1 MKKLKIIIFLYIYMD
16 FEEIAKSICGADTP
30 ENIQNI
36 NILYDKYK
44 NTPDEFIYAKRTLLM
59 YMCMYSKYFYEK
71 IEQLLKYGADP
82 NICDNNNMNCLIYA
96 CSGLVNKT
104 GDPRILDLLFTRC
117 DYPNVMK
124 NTKMM
129 AYGFGL
135 FEVVKVAQVAQIA
148 VEENKQQRRKIAELE
163 STVADLT
170 TAFNNLAEKVREIDF
185 RPPYRGNAEYE
196 AANSRFN
203 QLK

>member
-1 MKKLKIIIFLYIYMD
+1 MD
-16 FEEIAKSICGADTP
+16 FDEIAKNICGADTS

-44 NTPDEFIYAKRTLLM
+44 NTPNEFIYAKRTLLM

-82 NICDNNNMNCLIYA
+82 NICDYNNMNCLTYA
-96 CSGLVNKT
+96 GSGLVNKT

-117 DYPNVMK
+117 DYPPLTNYS
-124 NTKMM
+124 KML
-129 AYGFGL
+129 AYGNGSFDI
-135 FEVVKVAQVAQIA
+135 VRITQITNIA
-148 VEENKQQRRKIAELE
+148 LEENKQQRRKIAELE

-170 TAFNNLAEKVREIDF
+170 TAFNQIVEKVREIDF
-185 RPPYRGNAEYE
+185 RPPHRGNAEYE
-196 AANSRFN
+196 AANREFDATKTNLDSQKN
-203 QLK
+203 